1 MANKHVKRCS
11 TLLVIREMQIKTTM
25 RYHFT
30 PVGVALIKKSTN
42 NKCWRGHGE
51 KGTLLHCWWEYKVI
65 QSLWRTV
72 WRCLN
77 KLGINL
83 PYDPTIPLL
92 GIHPEE
98 TIFNVFIFGQ
108 ATWHAGSYQGWDLHR
123 LYWKHGV
130 LTTTLPGRSPHVAF
144 NFR

>member
-11 TLLVIREMQIKTTM
+11 TLLVIREVRIKTTM

-30 PVGVALIKKSTN
+30 PVGMALIKKSTN
-42 NKCWRGHGE
+42 NKCWRGRGE
-51 KGTLLHCWWEYKVI
+51 RGTLLHCWWEYKVI

-72 WRCLN
+72 WRCLK
-77 KLGINL
+77 KLGIKL

-98 TIFNVFIFGQ
+98 TITEKETCTPVFFVALFTIARVWKPNVHQQMNG
-108 ATWHAGSYQGWDLHR
+108 
-123 LYWKHGV
+123 
-130 LTTTLPGRSPHVAF
+130 
-144 NFR
+144 